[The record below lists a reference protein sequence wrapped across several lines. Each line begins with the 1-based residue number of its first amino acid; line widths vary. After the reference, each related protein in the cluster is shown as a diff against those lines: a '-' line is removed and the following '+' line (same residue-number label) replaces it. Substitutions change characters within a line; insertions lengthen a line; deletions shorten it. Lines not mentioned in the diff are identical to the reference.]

1 MIRISKKVDYAIIVL
16 AHLALHRESPASARR
31 IARAYDISYALV
43 ANLLK
48 RLVAAEWVMSLRGV
62 RGGYLL
68 VKSPQ
73 EITLDEL
80 IATIEGPYRFA
91 DCAATNDPNDC
102 PTWSLCP
109 ARPVMQRVHN
119 DIRDTLKSVTVA
131 ELAGIGP
138 RLGGPVPM
146 SV

>member
-1 MIRISKKVDYAIIVL
+1 MSARGRGEHAVIRISKKVDYSIIIL
-16 AHLALHRESPASARR
+16 SHLSLHQGSPSSARG
-31 IARAYDISYALV
+31 IARKYGVSHALV

-48 RLVAAEWVMSLRGV
+48 RLLASGWVESLRGV

-91 DCAATNDPNDC
+91 DCAARYAP
-102 PTWSLCP
+102 PQQVRMES
-109 ARPVMQRVHN
+109 
-119 DIRDTLKSVTVA
+119 
-131 ELAGIGP
+131 
-138 RLGGPVPM
+138 PVPGA
-146 SV
+146 